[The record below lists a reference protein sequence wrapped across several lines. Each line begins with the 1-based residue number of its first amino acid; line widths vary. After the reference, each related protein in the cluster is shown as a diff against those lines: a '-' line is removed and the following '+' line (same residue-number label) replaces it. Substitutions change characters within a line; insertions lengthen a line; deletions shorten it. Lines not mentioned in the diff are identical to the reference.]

1 MKEKIEAPKLVKELV
16 PLIDFHS
23 EVHEESYLQGYS
35 ICDLLIE
42 EEELPYLRL
51 DSILK
56 TACLKTVYVKTLIW
70 WISYLKIVKLVTFTS

>member
-51 DSILK
+51 DSCYLK

-70 WISYLKIVKLVTFTS
+70 